1 MERNTM
7 LQRNSVLGQFK
18 WKSLVRFAA
27 PVLFTLSFA
36 GSFMPTFAQQPGQ
49 RTFASPEDAGR
60 AFFSATQAQDEQ
72 ALLSILG
79 PAGKTIISSG
89 DATEDLDSRVNFVH
103 KYQEMHRFAT
113 EPNGTITLIVGAEN
127 WPLPFPLVNDHGS
140 WYFDTPAGKDEVLF
154 RRIGRN
160 ELSAMD
166 ACRSLVEAQKQYFAR
181 PPGARPKQF
190 AQKLVSDEGRH
201 DGLYWQGA
209 DNEFDSPINPLIA
222 FAYGKGPKD
231 QSGDQVPFNGYFFR
245 LLKRQGPHAP
255 GGAKKY
261 VVDGKMTGGFAFVA
275 YPVEYRSSG
284 VMTLIVDE
292 SGTIYEKDLGPDTTK
307 AAEAMTAYDPDSTW
321 HKVN

>member
-1 MERNTM
+1 M
-7 LQRNSVLGQFK
+7 LQRISILVQFK
-18 WKSLVRFAA
+18 WKSFVRLATL
-27 PVLFTLSFA
+27 VLFTLSFA

-166 ACRSLVEAQKQYFAR
+166 ACRSLVEAQKQYFAH
-181 PPGARPKQF
+181 PWGNLPKQF

-209 DNEFDSPINPLIA
+209 ENELESPINPLIA
-222 FAYGKGPKD
+222 IAQGKGPND
-231 QSGDQVPFNGYFFR
+231 QAGDQVPFHGYFFR
-245 LLKRQGPHAP
+245 ILSSQGPHAP
-255 GGAKKY
+255 GGAKSY
-261 VVDGKMTGGFAFVA
+261 VVDGVMTEGFAFIA
-275 YPVEYRSSG
+275 YPAEYRSSG
-284 VMTLIVDE
+284 VMTFIVDE
-292 SGTIYEKDLGPDTTK
+292 SGTIYEKDLGPETTK
-307 AAEAMTAYDPDSTW
+307 IAQTMTAYDPDSTW
-321 HKVN
+321 KQPE